1 MKGTLESVA
10 TSMPSA
16 PYMDSITGKPTNT
29 VFENA
34 MAKAAM
40 PRLSVLARMS
50 FAVSRPRAAEINTSA
65 KNAAKSRP
73 TSASDS
79 SMSAEVTESSIVN
92 TSRTFSTTFEP
103 ERVNSGPVTPIF
115 VQKKPTAIIKTSI
128 PIWVNTGVIS
138 ICNHLSQLFLNKNR
152 APTSYRAGAHKL
164 INPYICSIAVAR
176 PK

>member
-1 MKGTLESVA
+1 
-10 TSMPSA
+10 
-16 PYMDSITGKPTNT
+16 
-29 VFENA
+29 
-34 MAKAAM
+34 
-40 PRLSVLARMS
+40 
-50 FAVSRPRAAEINTSA
+50 
-65 KNAAKSRP
+65 
-73 TSASDS
+73 
-79 SMSAEVTESSIVN
+79 MSAEVTESSIVN

-103 ERVNSGPVTPIF
+103 ERVNSGPVTPIL

-138 ICNHLSQLFLNKNR
+138 ICNHLLQLFLNKNR